1 MNIRELIDFC
11 RGRQLYI
18 QTHNFPDP
26 DAIASAYGLQKLF
39 EHFGVESRLCYVG
52 RIDRVNTRKMT
63 ELLGIEMYSSDELEK
78 EMKEDDYIICVD
90 SQKGSG
96 NIKDLK
102 GNEIACI
109 DHHPYIEV
117 EGLVFHEVRYVGSCS
132 TIIASYF
139 IELGIEPDMPVA
151 TALLYGLKMDTLNFT
166 RGVQDEDISMFS
178 WLLKRSDKELLS
190 KLEHD
195 SMEYNDLRA
204 YGTAIQNIEVYGR
217 VGIAMIPFPC
227 PDALVATI
235 SDFILALDAVEVAVV
250 YAKRIDGYKFS
261 ARSEVPETVNA
272 GELLATVLAV
282 YGDGGGHAFMA
293 GGLIPAGNVLK
304 LGADPD
310 AVLREK
316 ILEYVA
322 QKTER

>member
-1 MNIRELIDFC
+1 MTIRELIEYC
-11 RGRQLYI
+11 RGRSLYI

-26 DAIASAYGLQKLF
+26 DAIASAFGLQKLF
-39 EHFGVESRLCYVG
+39 ALFGVESRLCYVG

-63 ELLGIEMYSSDELEK
+63 ELLGIEMSSYDELEE
-78 EMKEDDYIICVD
+78 EMSEDDHIICVD

-109 DHHPYIEV
+109 DHHPFIEV

-139 IELGIEPDMPVA
+139 TELEKEPDAAVA

-178 WLLKRSDKELLS
+178 WLLKRSDRAMLS

-217 VGIAMIPFPC
+217 LGLAMIPFSC

-235 SDFILALDAVEVAVV
+235 SDFILSLDAVEVAVV
-250 YAKRIDGYKFS
+250 YSKRTDGYKFS
-261 ARSEVPETVNA
+261 ARSEVPEDVNA
-272 GELLATVLAV
+272 GTLLASVLAGF
-282 YGDGGGHAFMA
+282 GDGGGHAFMA
-293 GGLIPAGNVLK
+293 GGLIPAENVIK
-304 LGADPD
+304 LGSDPD

-316 ILEYVA
+316 ILEYVTKKQA
-322 QKTER
+322 

>member
-1 MNIRELIDFC
+1 MTINELIDYC

-26 DAIASAYGLQKLF
+26 DAIASAFGLQKLF

-63 ELLGIEMYSSDELEK
+63 ELLGIKISSYDELDE
-78 EMKEDDYIICVD
+78 EMSEDDYIICVD

-109 DHHPYIEV
+109 DHHPFIEV
-117 EGLVFHEVRYVGSCS
+117 EGLVFHEVRYVGSCA

-139 IELGIEPDMPVA
+139 EKLEVEPDKATA
-151 TALLYGLKMDTLNFT
+151 TALLYGLKNDTLNFT
-166 RGVQDEDISMFS
+166 RGVQDEDIAMFS
-178 WLLKRSDKELLS
+178 WLLKRCDKEMLS
-190 KLEHD
+190 RLEHD
-195 SMEYNDLRA
+195 SMEYTDLRA

-217 VGIAMIPFPC
+217 LGIAMIPFSC

-261 ARSEVPETVNA
+261 ARSEVPGPINA
-272 GELLATVLAV
+272 GELLANVLAG

-293 GGLIPAGNVLK
+293 GGLIPAANVLK

-316 ILEYVA
+316 ILEYV
-322 QKTER
+322 TENTKQ

>member
-1 MNIRELIDFC
+1 MTIRELIEYC
-11 RGRQLYI
+11 RDRRLFI

-39 EHFGVESRLCYVG
+39 SHFGVESTLCYVG

-63 ELLGIEMYSSDELEK
+63 ELLGIVMYSNDELEK
-78 EMKEDDYIICVD
+78 DMDENDYIICVD

-96 NIKDLK
+96 NIKDLR
-102 GNEIACI
+102 GHEIACI

-117 EGLVFHEVRYVGSCS
+117 DGLVFHEVRYVGSCA

-139 IELGIEPDMPVA
+139 IELGVEPDVSVA

-166 RGVQDEDISMFS
+166 RGVQEEDITMFS
-178 WLLKRSDKELLS
+178 WLLKRSNRELLS

-217 VGIAMIPFPC
+217 LGMAMIPFSC

-250 YAKRIDGYKFS
+250 YAKREDGYKFS
-261 ARSEVPETVNA
+261 ARSEVPDKVDA
-272 GELLATVLAV
+272 GELLASVLSG
-282 YGDGGGHAFMA
+282 YGEGGGHAFMA
-293 GGLIPAGNVLK
+293 GGLIPAANVLK
-304 LGADPD
+304 LGSDPD
-310 AVLREK
+310 AFLREK
-316 ILEYVA
+316 ILEYIS
-322 QKTER
+322 QKED